1 MDNVPQDRVPQDRV
15 PHLSPAG
22 RRVFLWSAALICAAV
37 TGLAVPAAPDAAEQ
51 ADAGAFA
58 LECDAGYVLVGITG
72 RAERYVTRVS
82 ALCAPRSGHPD
93 ERESS
98 ARGGGDGKPFELRCA
113 AGTIVTAVFGSR
125 GNHIDKLELE
135 CRATTDGEPR
145 GEPVFTD
152 TAGGQGG
159 EAFGPLRCGRN
170 QSILGI
176 KGKAGSV
183 VDDVQVICSSDT
195 AHPLAPD
202 AWASRPAGGRDGVRF
217 SLPCPDREVLVGAST
232 RNGNWLDSLA
242 AICVQVDDD
251 GYWTGKPRV
260 TDRVGG
266 PGGTEVQRICPEG
279 QAVAGMSG
287 HARGLVDR
295 LVLECR
301 PSVSMRATR
310 GAIAALQP
318 AGGGGGDPF
327 GPYRCPRDLPATGFQ
342 GAAGNYVDRIQL
354 ICGR

>member
-1 MDNVPQDRVPQDRV
+1 MDNVPQDRVLRFA
-15 PHLSPAG
+15 HTG
-22 RRVFLWSAALICAAV
+22 RRISLWPAAIICAAMAS
-37 TGLAVPAAPDAAEQ
+37 LAAPAASDTAGQ
-51 ADAGAFA
+51 ADHGAFS

-72 RAERYVTRVS
+72 RAERYVTRIG
-82 ALCAPRSGHPD
+82 ALCAERSGRPD
-93 ERESS
+93 ARESI
-98 ARGGGDGKPFELRCA
+98 AHGGGDGKPFELRCA
-113 AGTIVTAVFGSR
+113 PGTIATALFGSR
-125 GNHIDKLELE
+125 GVHIDKLELE
-135 CRATTDGEPR
+135 CRPVNEGEPR

-152 TAGGQGG
+152 AAGGQGG
-159 EAFGPLRCGRN
+159 ESFGPLRCGRN

-176 KGKAGSV
+176 RGKAASV
-183 VDDVQVICSSDT
+183 VDDVQVICSSDA

-202 AWASRPAGGRDGVRF
+202 AWASPPAGGREGMRF
-217 SLPCPDREVLVGAST
+217 SLPCADGEVLVGAST

-251 GYWTGKPRV
+251 GYWAGKPRV

-266 PGGTEVQRICPEG
+266 SGGTEVQRVCPEG
-279 QAVAGMSG
+279 QVVAGMFG
-287 HARGLVDR
+287 HAGGLVDR

-301 PSVSMRATR
+301 PSVSKRATR
-310 GAIAALQP
+310 GALAALQP

-342 GAAGNYVDRIQL
+342 GASGNYVDRVQL